1 LRSIQNSIKKLD
13 AIDDDR
19 LIAINDG
26 VEHFAKYME
35 EYAFKDLDAVASAIP
50 FIIFPEEKDFWKFQ
64 SASHLQESSSSLC
77 F

>member
-1 LRSIQNSIKKLD
+1 MRSIQNSIKKLD

-50 FIIFPEEKDFWKFQ
+50 FIIFPEEKPK
-64 SASHLQESSSSLC
+64 L
-77 F
+77 